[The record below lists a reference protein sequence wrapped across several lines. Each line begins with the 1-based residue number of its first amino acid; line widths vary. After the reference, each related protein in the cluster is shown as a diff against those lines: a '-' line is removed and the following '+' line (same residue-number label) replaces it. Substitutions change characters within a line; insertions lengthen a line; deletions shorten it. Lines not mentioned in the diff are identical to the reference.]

1 MVSRLSEPLARVAC
15 LGSVVLEVLFS
26 ELRNGGMVM
35 VIHQQGKCTVKYT
48 VLRALAEPLT
58 LPYDLVKGPR
68 TPKIPTG
75 NSACTPKV
83 CKNTSQRPTH
93 SWDEA
98 DGEDAVDRVASTA
111 SDVVL
116 LRMK

>member
-1 MVSRLSEPLARVAC
+1 MVSRLSEPLVRVAC

-58 LPYDLVKGPR
+58 LPYDFVKGRAHPKSQLGTAPVHRRFAR
-68 TPKIPTG
+68 THPK
-75 NSACTPKV
+75 
-83 CKNTSQRPTH
+83 
-93 SWDEA
+93 D
-98 DGEDAVDRVASTA
+98 
-111 SDVVL
+111 
-116 LRMK
+116 